1 MGGKMNKDGTIE
13 LDDTD
18 QKILNELLV
27 NATAPLRK
35 IASTLRVSFVTVMK
49 RIKRMEEEGV
59 ILGYTPRINY
69 ETLGYGVN
77 VQIEVRISKGKLIEL
92 EKKIA
97 KSPNVSAV
105 YDTTGDFDATI
116 IAKFRTT
123 RGMDNF
129 LKHIQTF
136 DFVERT
142 NTKLILNTIKE
153 EQIRV

>member
-1 MGGKMNKDGTIE
+1 MNKDGIIE
-13 LDDTD
+13 IDDTD

-27 NATAPLRK
+27 NAKAPLRK
-35 IASTLRVSFVTVMK
+35 IASTLRVSFVTVME
-49 RIKRMEEEGV
+49 RIKRMEEQGV

-116 IAKFRTT
+116 IAKFKTT